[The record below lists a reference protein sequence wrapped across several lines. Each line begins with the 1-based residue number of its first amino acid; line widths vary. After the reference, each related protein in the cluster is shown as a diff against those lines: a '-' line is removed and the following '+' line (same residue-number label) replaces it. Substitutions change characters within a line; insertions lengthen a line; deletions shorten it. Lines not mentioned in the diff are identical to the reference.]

1 MADRVGRWAEIVVAT
16 LTVAAAA
23 AMLYDGRNLA
33 ANPFEPI
40 GSRTIPSIAAAIV
53 IGLAVLVLADAA
65 WSLRRGPGAAPSG
78 EQWLVVIAVF
88 LLTVGYALVL
98 ASGWVRYQW
107 ATIVFMPLVVLMVS
121 DDRRKALPWA
131 LGMGLVYGFGL
142 DAIFR
147 HVLVTDIP

>member
-1 MADRVGRWAEIVVAT
+1 M
-16 LTVAAAA
+16 
-23 AMLYDGRNLA
+23 
-33 ANPFEPI
+33 
-40 GSRTIPSIAAAIV
+40 
-53 IGLAVLVLADAA
+53 
-65 WSLRRGPGAAPSG
+65 
-78 EQWLVVIAVF
+78 VIAVF

>member
-1 MADRVGRWAEIVVAT
+1 MPDRVGRWAEIVVAM
-16 LTVAAAA
+16 LIVAVAT

-53 IGLAVLVLADAA
+53 IVLAALVLAEAA
-65 WSLRRGPGAAPSG
+65 WSLRQGISPAATG
-78 EQWLVVIAVF
+78 EQWLVVVAVL
-88 LLTVGYALVL
+88 LLTIGYALIL
-98 ASGWVRYQW
+98 TSGLVRYQW
-107 ATIVFMPLVVLMVS
+107 ATIVFMPLVVLIVS

-131 LGMGLVYGFGL
+131 LGMGMVYGFGL